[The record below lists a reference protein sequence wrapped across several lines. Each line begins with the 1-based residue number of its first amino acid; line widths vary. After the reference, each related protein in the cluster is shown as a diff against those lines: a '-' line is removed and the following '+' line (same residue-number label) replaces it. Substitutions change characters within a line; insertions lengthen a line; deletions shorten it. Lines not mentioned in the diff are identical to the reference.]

1 VFNVNEILKKSCDK
15 LGLKRIV
22 FNNNK
27 VPTSIENVVIFPFFG
42 DMRSSFILSS
52 LLLRR
57 IKEEAKA
64 SKYFILL
71 SWPGH
76 ESLYPY
82 VDEYW
87 TIEEDVALEKLRFQI
102 NNFSNNSSY
111 YTLLIRSLNEYF
123 YEIMTDKDLIEYYDK
138 GITKEFFD
146 KFKHVKV
153 SLPTINS
160 SSSLGIDFARH
171 IAAKD
176 LKVFIYPSIEINIWK
191 MGRCEKVRSD
201 REFWITLVKRLISE
215 GHYPVIYRDLFC
227 HDISADT
234 HENCLHLWDKDLS
247 KIMSAM
253 RATGFVLDFFTGI
266 SRLAICSRTP
276 FLMFDERNRFNA
288 LKEYEI
294 DDLCAKDLPKDYIF
308 SFPTIISG
316 EDKNSWKN
324 NLLDAVVSKLGK
336 IIPLLNRDLWPS
348 TAASNKIVPYDYV
361 RKNKIKKFGSRFIK
375 INREEM

>member
-1 VFNVNEILKKSCDK
+1 VFNVVEILKKSCEK
-15 LGLKRIV
+15 LGLKRVV

-42 DMRSSFILSS
+42 DVRSSFILSS

-71 SWPGH
+71 SWPGY

-87 TIEEDVALEKLRFQI
+87 TIEEESVLEKLRFNI
-102 NNFSNNSSY
+102 NGFNNLSSY
-111 YTLLIRSLNEYF
+111 HTLLLRSLNEYF
-123 YEIMTDKDLIEYYDK
+123 YEIYNSKDLLEFYDNGLK
-138 GITKEFFD
+138 KEFFE

-153 SLPTINS
+153 NLPTINS
-160 SSSLGIDFARH
+160 SAFLGVDFARH
-171 IAAKD
+171 IANKD
-176 LKVFIYPSIEINIWK
+176 LKVFVYPSVEINIWK
-191 MGRCEKVRSD
+191 MGKCEKIKSD
-201 REFWITLVKRLISE
+201 KDFWVVLTKRLIAE
-215 GHYPVIYRDLFC
+215 GYYPVVYRDLFC
-227 HDISADT
+227 HDISLDT
-234 HENCLHLWDKDLS
+234 HENCLHLWDGDLS
-247 KIMSAM
+247 KVMAAM

-276 FLMFDERNRFNA
+276 FLMFDERNRFNN

-294 DDLCAKDLPKDYIF
+294 DDLCGKDLPKDYIF

-324 NLLDAVVSKLGK
+324 NLLEAAVSKLAK

-348 TAASNKIVPYDYV
+348 TAASNKIVPYDFV

-375 INREEM
+375 INREEI